1 VKLLQEVD
9 ESKKIHK
16 LKAIMGLVVLCGL
29 LWWIHGSSLFFHPH
43 SAEDLHKW
51 VDSFGVWGSL
61 VYIGLYILRPLLL
74 IPSIFFNLSSGILF
88 GPWLGIIYLL
98 LGGLGSAL
106 SFFFFGRLSNNKVS
120 KLHRYGG
127 KWGKRLDCYLSTEHS
142 FMRMLWLRMVPIFPY
157 DPVSLVA
164 GCSSMKAKVYVG
176 ATLLGM
182 LPGAIAYNFFA
193 ANFLSGYNIGLG
205 IALLFA
211 AFGIPMVWWY
221 FSGARKAF

>member
-1 VKLLQEVD
+1 LQEVD

>member
-1 VKLLQEVD
+1 MLQEEYEV
-9 ESKKIHK
+9 KKIPK
-16 LKAIMGLVVLCGL
+16 LKLILSVIALCCV
-29 LWWIHGSSLFFHPH
+29 LWWIQGSSLFFHPH
-43 SAEDLHKW
+43 STEDLHKW
-51 VDSFGVWGSL
+51 VESFGVWGSL
-61 VYIGLYILRPLLL
+61 VYIGLYILRPILL

-88 GPWLGIIYLL
+88 GPWWGIVYLL
-98 LGGLGSAL
+98 IGGLGSAL
-106 SFFFFGRLSNNKVS
+106 SFFLFGRLSNNKGS

-127 KWGKRLDCYLSTEHS
+127 KWGKRLDSYLSTEHS

-164 GCSSMKAKVYVG
+164 GCSSMKAKVYIG
-176 ATLLGM
+176 STLLGM

-205 IALLFA
+205 VVLLLA

-221 FSGARKAF
+221 FSEERKAF